1 MQIPEV
7 PKLPHSNTASQ
18 DCFEM
23 WKEHNKTVKT
33 FSQWH
38 LQEKYK
44 EKSVKKKKKK
54 LHRKRGRK
62 EEREG
67 GREEEHEKERELI
80 SSQKNCKGNTRPHL
94 STCASKGY
102 GERRW

>member
-23 WKEHNKTVKT
+23 WKELNKTVKT

-54 LHRKRGRK
+54 TAQKERK
-62 EEREG
+62 EGREG
-67 GREEEHEKERELI
+67 GRER
-80 SSQKNCKGNTRPHL
+80 GR
-94 STCASKGY
+94 A
-102 GERRW
+102 

>member
-1 MQIPEV
+1 MKGTQ
-7 PKLPHSNTASQ
+7 
-18 DCFEM
+18 
-23 WKEHNKTVKT
+23 KTVKT

-44 EKSVKKKKKK
+44 EKSVKEKKKKTAQEE
-54 LHRKRGRK
+54 RK

-67 GREEEHEKERELI
+67 GREEEHERERELI

-94 STCASKGY
+94 STGASKGY